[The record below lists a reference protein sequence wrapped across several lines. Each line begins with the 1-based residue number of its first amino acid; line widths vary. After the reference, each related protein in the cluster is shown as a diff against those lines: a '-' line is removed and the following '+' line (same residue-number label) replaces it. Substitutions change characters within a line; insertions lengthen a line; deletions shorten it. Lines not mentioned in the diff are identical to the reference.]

1 MKRTASTLGPLALL
15 AILGAAP
22 AGAQQLVPGTWTGTM
37 TPPGGAAIDVTFEVA
52 QASGVPSVVMHAEDI
67 EGEMEFRDV
76 EVEEGQMTF
85 WWEPGVRV
93 DCTLFANDS
102 GGFEGKCTDG
112 TGPNGEGS
120 LVMLPPAP
128 GL

>member
-1 MKRTASTLGPLALL
+1 MKSTTSTIGLLALL
-15 AILGAAP
+15 CILGAAP

-37 TPPGGAAIDVTFEVA
+37 TPPNGPAVDVTYEVA
-52 QASGVPSVVMHAEDI
+52 VANGAPSVVMRAEDI
-67 EGEMEFRDV
+67 EGEMEFKDI

-93 DCTLFANDS
+93 DCTLFANES

-112 TGPNGEGS
+112 TGPDGEGH

-128 GL
+128 GR

>member
-1 MKRTASTLGPLALL
+1 MKKTTPTLGLLALL
-15 AILGAAP
+15 GVLAATP
-22 AGAQQLVPGTWTGTM
+22 AAAQQLVPGTWTGTM
-37 TPPGGAAIDVTFEVA
+37 TPPGGDAIDVTFEVG
-52 QASGVPSVVMHAEDI
+52 QANGMPSVVMRAEDI
-67 EGEMEFRDV
+67 EGDMEFKDV

-93 DCTLFANDS
+93 DCTLFANES
-102 GGFEGKCTDG
+102 GGFVGKCTDG
-112 TGPNGEGS
+112 TGPNGEGT